1 MPLYI
6 AAAPEIALRLAARCG
21 LSLLG
26 ELFFVYLFA
35 HGWAVRI
42 LRTGYLFLFIFR
54 LVQLRILLEEY
65 QTAADDLNDLGLR
78 LCRNL
83 FGNFARGLGCC
94 LEQDLELEQFA
105 GAECVERLG
114 YQCVIDAALADL
126 KKRLERICLR
136 AKRGSLF
143 ACHIISSSFF
153 ARSLNALPLWLMLSF
168 SSAVSC
174 AIVLPGNSSGKNS
187 GS

>member
-1 MPLYI
+1 MLLYI
-6 AAAPEIALRLAARCG
+6 AAAPEIALSLAASG
-21 LSLLG
+21 GFSLFG
-26 ELFFVYLFA
+26 ELFFVHFFA
-35 HGWAVRI
+35 HGRAVRV
-42 LRTGYLFLFIFR
+42 LRAGYLLLFILG
-54 LVQLRILLEEY
+54 LVQFRILFEEY
-65 QTAADDLNDLGLR
+65 QAAADDLNDLGLR
-78 LCRNL
+78 LCRYL
-83 FGNFARGLGCC
+83 LGDLARGLGCC

-126 KKRLERICLR
+126 KKRLELICLR

>member
-1 MPLYI
+1 MLLYI
-6 AAAPEIALRLAARCG
+6 AAASEIALRLSARRG

-26 ELFFVYLFA
+26 ELLFVYLFA
-35 HGWAVRI
+35 HRRAVRI

-65 QTAADDLNDLGLR
+65 QAAANDLNDLGLR
-78 LCRNL
+78 LCRYL
-83 FGNFARGLGCC
+83 LGDLARGLGCC
-94 LEQDLELEQFA
+94 LEQYLELEQFA
-105 GAECVERLG
+105 GAEYVERLG

-153 ARSLNALPLWLMLSF
+153 QG
-168 SSAVSC
+168 
-174 AIVLPGNSSGKNS
+174 VLTPCLCG
-187 GS
+187 